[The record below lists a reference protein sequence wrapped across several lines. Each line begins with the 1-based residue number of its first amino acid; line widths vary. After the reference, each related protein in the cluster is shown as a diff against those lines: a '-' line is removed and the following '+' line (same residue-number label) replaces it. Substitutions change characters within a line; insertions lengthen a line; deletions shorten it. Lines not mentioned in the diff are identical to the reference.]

1 MKKICKIVGLGYL
14 GLFFAAKAMAAPY
27 AYQRLSDDYSNFKQ
41 WLQDEYS
48 ISYQLDYSL
57 MWQRTAPS
65 GKHNAVQ
72 SYLYPDISWTT
83 FDNHYGTG
91 TLNFA
96 YDSVYYGNHN
106 ADDLANNS
114 GFVTSINDFPNR
126 SQEFA
131 ELYYTYQ
138 LPNRYNWLTFGLGQ
152 YSLYN
157 FNGGSYNSNQ
167 QATFINYSLSQN
179 ATATYTTAGV
189 GAYVQLT
196 PDDWEFT
203 FGAQDASNID
213 ATSVRVN
220 SLNDKHYTTFGSA
233 SYNPTIKGL
242 GQGQYSVMVYNQPA
256 VREQPQTTNGWSVN
270 LQQAINEKFALF
282 SSLSGVS
289 GSVATIDQSYTVGA
303 VYNNP
308 LDRNELDQIGLAYAY
323 NHIDETAVG
332 SEIYHSAE
340 QVIEAYWAWGIGK
353 WATLTPDIQMYINPA
368 LRQGSDYGF
377 AGTLRLSLFF

>member
-1 MKKICKIVGLGYL
+1 MNKIVHITALSTL
-14 GLFFAAKAMAAPY
+14 GLFLSGADVLAAPY
-27 AYQRLSDDYSNFKQ
+27 AYQYLS
-41 WLQDEYS
+41 DEYS
-48 ISYQLDYSL
+48 TFKQNLQDKYGFSYELDYSV
-57 MWQRTAPS
+57 MFQRTAPS

-72 SYLYPDISWTT
+72 SYLYPSITWTT

-96 YDSVYYGNHN
+96 YDSVYYGHHN

-114 GFVTSINDFPNR
+114 GFVTSINDFPNK

-152 YSLYN
+152 YTLYN
-157 FNGGSYNSNQ
+157 FDGGSYNSNQ
-167 QATFINYSLSQN
+167 QSTFINYSLSQN

-196 PDDWEFT
+196 PGDWSFT
-203 FGAQDASNID
+203 AGAQDASDVD

-220 SLNDKHYTTFGSA
+220 SLDDKHYTTFGEVA
-233 SYNPTIKGL
+233 YNPTISGL
-242 GQGQYSVMVYNQPA
+242 GQGQYSVMVYNQPS
-256 VREQPQTTNGWSVN
+256 VSEQPQTTNGWSVN
-270 LQQAINEKFALF
+270 LQQALNEKFAIF
-282 SSLSGVS
+282 GSLSGVS
-289 GSVATIDQSYTVGA
+289 GSVATINQSYTVGT

-308 LDRNELDQIGLAYAY
+308 LDRNDLDQIGLAYAY
-323 NHIDETAVG
+323 NHIDEDAVG
-332 SEIYHSAE
+332 SETYHSAE

-353 WATLTPDIQMYINPA
+353 WATITPDIQMYVHPA
-368 LRQGSDYGF
+368 LRDGDYGF
-377 AGTLRLSLFF
+377 ASTLRLSVFF